1 MLRTQLRSLHITVLF
16 ITFAAL
22 AAGCCG
28 SRAVRTGAS
37 PVSAAGLPPRPAL
50 INHAVFFKLKNPDD
64 ADELLADCD
73 RLLATIPG
81 VVSYYAGRHHEVGR
95 GHVFNDYH
103 VGMFVGF
110 DSDEDYAVY
119 ADHPNHIAAV
129 EKWRPRWE
137 WIRVYDVLDE
147 SR

>member
-1 MLRTQLRSLHITVLF
+1 MVRRIPVAASMLLLALF
-16 ITFAAL
+16 AS
-22 AAGCCG
+22 GCCCCG
-28 SRAVRTGAS
+28 SAQRHAI
-37 PVSAAGLPPRPAL
+37 LPPRPAL
-50 INHAVFFKLKNPDD
+50 INHAVFFKLHDPAD
-64 ADELLADCD
+64 AEELLADCD

-81 VVSYYAGRHHEVGR
+81 VVSYYAGRHHDVGR
-95 GHVFNDYH
+95 SHVFSDYH

-110 DSDEDYAVY
+110 NSDADYAVY

-147 SR
+147 AH